1 MGDVNKRR
9 EIFFLFLNLRAVS
22 KKSTPRKF
30 AHIRHFRRIGINAAK
45 SEKTLNHFK
54 SGDVFAAVA
63 NVHAKSP
70 QLSLVATVKAVAY
83 LSQTFF
89 IDLC

>member
-30 AHIRHFRRIGINAAK
+30 AHIRHFRRIGINATK

-54 SGDVFAAVA
+54 SDVFAAVA
-63 NVHAKSP
+63 NVDAKRP

-83 LSQTFF
+83 LSQTFL